1 MADVTESSPKAHGD
15 PLVPLYLSRL
25 RRLRSSQAFPPL
37 AMAIGVFSLA
47 VLFGGV
53 PRLTF
58 GFGNPLETTPATAPP
73 IERIPTTVPVEEST
87 TTQTLVDQVTLAAA
101 VASAG
106 FPDVAISVSG
116 EVVTLTGQVPDQA
129 SLQAL
134 LQQVG
139 AVEGVSE
146 VLDRLS
152 VRAASAAASVK
163 VEVSQNAATVT
174 GRVKDQATIDRFT
187 AALAAVYRDEQIEIE
202 ALEIVTGA
210 GRLEQLSVA
219 GTVTDLELQE
229 AIEQAFAEF
238 DEVSTLL
245 AVELGARPRV
255 ELELDALLADAPI
268 EFESGSA
275 TITDGAAS
283 VLDEIAVVLGQF
295 PAAVVEVGGH
305 TDAQGP
311 DDANTEL
318 SDDRATA
325 VVEALRERGVE
336 IELVAAGY
344 GELRPKVVP
353 ETTNADRANNRRI
366 EFRLL

>member
-1 MADVTESSPKAHGD
+1 
-15 PLVPLYLSRL
+15 
-25 RRLRSSQAFPPL
+25 
-37 AMAIGVFSLA
+37 MAIGVFSLA

-202 ALEIVTGA
+202 TLEIVTGA

-238 DEVSTLL
+238 AEVSTLL

-283 VLDEIAVVLGQF
+283 VLDEIAVV
-295 PAAVVEVGGH
+295 
-305 TDAQGP
+305 
-311 DDANTEL
+311 
-318 SDDRATA
+318 
-325 VVEALRERGVE
+325 
-336 IELVAAGY
+336 
-344 GELRPKVVP
+344 
-353 ETTNADRANNRRI
+353 
-366 EFRLL
+366 